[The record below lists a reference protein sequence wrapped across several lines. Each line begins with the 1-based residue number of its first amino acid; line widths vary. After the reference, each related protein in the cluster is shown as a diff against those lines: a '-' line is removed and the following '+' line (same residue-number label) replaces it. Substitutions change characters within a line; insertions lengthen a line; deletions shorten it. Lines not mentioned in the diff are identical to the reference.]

1 MTDDSHDS
9 PFFEGSILLIIY
21 IIYIIINY
29 ILISYISYRGDIVG
43 LHTLQ
48 FLTVRT
54 VDCQIHSLCHEV
66 VVLRSF
72 LQVLH
77 SEQLLGS
84 LFAEMLIGKVRCEG
98 WLPQGGIE
106 IPACVSVHVQPEP
119 LVHHLVARLRC
130 LGPLRHS
137 LLL

>member
-1 MTDDSHDS
+1 M
-9 PFFEGSILLIIY
+9 
-21 IIYIIINY
+21 
-29 ILISYISYRGDIVG
+29 VG

-54 VDCQIHSLCHEV
+54 VNCQIHSLCHEI

-84 LFAEMLIGKVRCEG
+84 LFAEMLIGKVRGEG